1 MEKLKQ
7 SPWELLKQVQIK
19 PIEQVCLDR
28 VFAYLIDKDPKKPAE
43 HKQKIGPGD
52 LTKVLT
58 WLGCKPLKSEVN
70 LIIWEVDDDLDGYVD
85 KTEFL
90 TMYKRC
96 IVSEKLARAHGLEP
110 RLEPRKLF
118 NLVQFLMY
126 DKTFKG
132 KVTVEE
138 TLQILFVRYGRY
150 KLDDEIKAIFGDEE
164 KNKDGSDKEITY
176 GEYVDKI

>member
-28 VFAYLIDKDPKKPAE
+28 VFAYLIDKDQKKPAE
-43 HKQKIGPGD
+43 HKAKIGPGD

-96 IVSEKLARAHGLEP
+96 ISDETG
-110 RLEPRKLF
+110 LEPRKLY
-118 NLVQFLMY
+118 NLVMFLMY
-126 DKTFKG
+126 DTDFRG
-132 KVTVEE
+132 KVTVEM
-138 TLQILFVRYGRY
+138 TLQILFVRYGRDN
-150 KLDDEIKAIFGDEE
+150 LDNEIEAIFGVDD
-164 KNKDGSDKEITY
+164 KNDDGSEKEITY
-176 GEYVDKI
+176 GEYVEKINKIALKE